1 VNVKSWCLIL
11 HLKFQFFNQEKES
24 DRCNDNR
31 R

>member
-1 VNVKSWCLIL
+1 
-11 HLKFQFFNQEKES
+11 LKFQFFNQEKES